1 MDTDKAAPQAPQPA
15 GQPLKPPQERLGA
28 EIVAVRRATSRR
40 GFFKVAA
47 TAAVVIG
54 GSVALDEVL
63 HKPPKPHDPVP
74 KPPTAT
80 PGPVVSGHFVSA
92 KRGNADTGFGIAYP
106 PGSHRDPL
114 PVLVALPATSATH
127 TSTFTDLRLQDYLAA
142 AVDAGVPPFA
152 IASVDGGS
160 GTFWHKRKHTDPAG
174 MVIDEFLPLLTSL
187 GLSTRRVSFFGWSS
201 GGYGALYL
209 ASLLGPTRVAS
220 AGAESPAVWQH
231 YHSAE
236 RAAFDSAADFAA
248 NTIFARLPQ
257 LSGIP
262 LRIDVAT
269 KDPYRVGGTALRSA
283 LHPTPAGGVEP
294 GYGDLGFYLKNV
306 PAQLA
311 FAGSHLAGA
320 AAGKA

>member
-80 PGPVVSGHFVSA
+80 PGPVVSGSFVSA
-92 KRGNADTGFGIAYP
+92 KRGNVATGYAIGYP
-106 PGSHRDPL
+106 PGNHRNPL
-114 PVLVALPATSATH
+114 PVLVALHANAASHTSA
-127 TSTFTDLRLQDYLAA
+127 FTDLHLQDYLAA
-142 AVDAGVPPFA
+142 AVAAGVPPFA
-152 IASVDGGS
+152 IASVDGGA
-160 GTFWHKRKHTDPAG
+160 GTFWHKRTNTDPAG
-174 MVIDEFLPLLTSL
+174 MVIDEFLPLLANV
-187 GLSTRRVSFFGWSS
+187 GLDTRRVGFFGWSS

-209 ASLLGPTRVAS
+209 ASLLGSARVACV
-220 AGAESPAVWQH
+220 GAESPAVWQH
-231 YHSAE
+231 YQQAPSG
-236 RAAFDSAADFAA
+236 AFDSASDFAA
-248 NTIFARLPQ
+248 NTIFARLRD

-269 KDPYRVGGTALRSA
+269 KDPYLAGGTALRAA
-283 LHPTPAGGVEP
+283 LHPTPEGGIEP
-294 GYGDLGFYLKNV
+294 GYGDLGFWVKNV